1 MSIYP
6 PPRDIVP
13 IYNPLNYLDSD
24 SGLSVVDADARYLRL
39 VGGSLSGSLTV
50 ASSLTTS
57 GVNFLSNG
65 SVGAPSLSF
74 TTDSDT
80 GFYRSAAN
88 TMNFSTNGVSRL
100 QIDTTEIDVTLP
112 LCAPLGSVGAPVYSF
127 TGDVNTGIYSSGA
140 NSIDFTANGANKMR
154 TFTKEQLSEILAKH
168 KAWLNNEEGGE
179 RANLRNANLSC
190 ADLSDANLSNANL
203 SYADL
208 SDANLRNA
216 NLRFL
221 HSANGKELAC
231 MNAGK
236 YQVVLSKEKIAIGCK
251 FFTVE
256 EWKEF
261 DDDKISKMDDGSL
274 EWWKQ
279 WKEVILMFHANV
291 FC

>member
-1 MSIYP
+1 
-6 PPRDIVP
+6 
-13 IYNPLNYLDSD
+13 
-24 SGLSVVDADARYLRL
+24 
-39 VGGSLSGSLTV
+39 
-50 ASSLTTS
+50 
-57 GVNFLSNG
+57 
-65 SVGAPSLSF
+65 
-74 TTDSDT
+74 
-80 GFYRSAAN
+80 
-88 TMNFSTNGVSRL
+88 
-100 QIDTTEIDVTLP
+100 
-112 LCAPLGSVGAPVYSF
+112 
-127 TGDVNTGIYSSGA
+127 
-140 NSIDFTANGANKMR
+140 MR

-179 RANLRNANLSC
+179 IANLR
-190 ADLSDANLSNANL
+190 NANL

-208 SDANLRNA
+208 SYADLSYADLRDANLRNANLSYADLSYADLRNA

-279 WKEVILMFHANV
+279 WKELVFMFHKNI
-291 FC
+291 FG